1 MKNFTIITGLNDKDT
16 KTQLIDTDTAEIIIT
31 NIILQYA
38 DGATLTRCKGIYKHQ
53 DGATVIENSIKS
65 EISGINQETAE
76 RIASDIKKEL
86 HQESIYFAVNDIELN
101 FI

>member
-31 NIILQYA
+31 TIILKHA
-38 DGATLTRCKGIYKHQ
+38 DGATLTRCKGIYKHA

-65 EISGINQETAE
+65 EISGINRETAE
-76 RIASDIKKEL
+76 RIASDIKDAL
-86 HQESIYFAVNDIELN
+86 HQESIYFSVNDIEVN